1 VTDVASPEP
10 VVSWLLPRHAT
21 GAGRDDG
28 RAPGAGEVYLWL
40 APSVLGYLRA
50 RGAADPEDLLGE
62 VFFQVARDID
72 RFRGDPVKLRAW
84 VFRITRNRLID
95 DARRRSARPQSV
107 SAEVPEPTVEP
118 SAPVDPEL
126 LDALAQ
132 LTPAQRE
139 VVLLRFVADLPVA
152 EVARLVRRRPGA
164 VKAMQSRALARLQQ
178 LLGQPA

>member
-1 VTDVASPEP
+1 VASSEP
-10 VVSWLLPRHAT
+10 VFSLLLPAHAT
-21 GAGRDDG
+21 GSDRHVG

-62 VFFQVARDID
+62 VFFQVARDVE

-84 VFRITRNRLID
+84 VFRIARNRLID
-95 DARRRSARPQSV
+95 DTRRRSARPQSV
-107 SAEVPEPTVEP
+107 TESVPELAVEP
-118 SAPVDPEL
+118 SAPADPEL

-152 EVARLVRRRPGA
+152 EVARLVKRRPGA
-164 VKAMQSRALARLQQ
+164 VKAMQNRALARLQQ